1 MIWTVP
7 IEPLEG
13 RYSADWNRWF
23 AATWGEQTR
32 WIYGDSVSG
41 EIGTGDFLDVFN
53 THKYK
58 ASQVIKIAE
67 LIEAGAIKEND
78 CLFFH
83 DLWFPLEQVFYML
96 DARGLDVKVA
106 GFMHCG
112 SYSRHDLL
120 HRSGMNDWAA
130 DVERGWLR
138 RLDRILVFSEHHK
151 RQLMTHRGVPD
162 FKVRVVPFPAALHD
176 LEYYRSDQKSIRVLW
191 PHRPGPDKVSPEGE
205 RLIAKLE
212 ESGQHVYR
220 TWERCSSKSEY
231 YKALGR
237 AEFVVCWPPSETF
250 GIAAMEAGYLGAM
263 PIVPNR
269 LSYRDLY
276 SHRFD
281 TVDSAFKFIM
291 ECKPIHVHGPWEKAH
306 TGFDVVKADLE
317 GLTDLG
323 GDNGRFV

>member
-1 MIWTVP
+1 MLWTIP

-23 AATWGEQTR
+23 SAEWGDSTR
-32 WIYGDSVSG
+32 FIEGDSVPTGIS
-41 EIGTGDFLDVFN
+41 TGDFLDVFN

-58 ASQVIKIAE
+58 ASQVSKIATLLQSGE
-67 LIEAGAIKEND
+67 IKEND

-96 DARGLDVKVA
+96 DALGLDVKVA

-130 DVERGWLR
+130 DVERGWFR
-138 RLDRILVFSEHHK
+138 RLDKIMVFSEHHK
-151 RQLMTHRGVPD
+151 RQLMNLRGVPE
-162 FKVRVVPFPAALHD
+162 FKVRVVPFPANLSE
-176 LEYYRSDQKSIRVLW
+176 LEYHRGNHKSHRVVW
-191 PHRPGPDKVSPEGE
+191 PHRPGPDKCSGQGSK
-205 RLIAKLE
+205 LLAKLE
-212 ESGQHVYR
+212 AANVNVFK
-220 TWERCSSKSEY
+220 TWERCSTKAEY
-231 YKALGR
+231 YHALGH

-250 GIAAMEAGYLGAM
+250 GIAGMEAGYLGAM

-281 TVDSAFKFIM
+281 TVDNAFEYIM
-291 ECKPIHVHGPWEKAH
+291 GRKPIEVHGPWENAH
-306 TGFDVVKADLE
+306 TGFDVVRAELACLTSLE
-317 GLTDLG
+317 G
-323 GDNGRFV
+323 